1 MTSVF
6 ISLLP
11 HEIDFSDNLGQMR
24 QDNAVKNDRRAKNG
38 APEDEATALA
48 MHILGARCEQAVH
61 IFLERKVMWHRYVS
75 KELSQWKNGKR
86 IKLPDLG
93 DDIDVKG
100 RPLGWHDLIVQ
111 LDDNPDWRFVHVL
124 ADLHPVYEI
133 TGWMYGKEAKAI
145 SSKDPKGGRRAHFI
159 ERKLLRSPLT
169 LRV

>member
-6 ISLLP
+6 IPLLP

-61 IFLERKVMWHRYVS
+61 IFLERKLVWHMYAS
-75 KELSQWKNGKR
+75 KELSEWKNGR
-86 IKLPDLG
+86 RVKLPDIG

-100 RPLGWHDLIVQ
+100 VPKAWHRMIVKH
-111 LDDNPDWRFVHVL
+111 DESDDWRFVHVI
-124 ADLHPVYEI
+124 AESHPVYEI
-133 TGWMYGKEAKAI
+133 AGWMYGREAKAVPI
-145 SSKDPKGGRRAHFI
+145 DDPKGGRPAHFVKR
-159 ERKLLRSPLT
+159 ELLHSPLT
-169 LRV
+169 LRA